1 MNELPSRSFREG
13 RFLLRRDGRG
23 NNGARDSHA
32 ALQTLV
38 SAQSQGVPV
47 AEAVNGTQPTTL
59 TEAIYGRIRNDIL
72 LGVFQPGD
80 KLKLESLRQRYDAS
94 VNTLRETLSRLVSD
108 GLVANEGQRGF
119 MVVPASL
126 ADLRDITEMRKL
138 LECHAVRLSIERA
151 DLDWESRVV
160 AAYHKLS
167 KIEAII
173 DSDPK
178 RYSAQLEL
186 YNREFHGALI
196 AACGSR
202 WLLTFYAAMY
212 DQSLRYRMLAFQ
224 VRDFPREQSRREHR
238 EILDAALSRDAD
250 RLIPIL
256 SAHITKGVGLYGD
269 ELLKPQ
275 SAKRRGPKARKS
287 APAKV

>member
-1 MNELPSRSFREG
+1 M
-13 RFLLRRDGRG
+13 LRHHGRG
-23 NNGARDSHA
+23 NNGTRDSDA
-32 ALQTLV
+32 ALQAL
-38 SAQSQGVPV
+38 SLAHARGVPV
-47 AEAVNGTQPTTL
+47 GEAVNGVQPTTL

-238 EILDAALSRDAD
+238 EILDAALARDAD
-250 RLIPIL
+250 RLIPVF
-256 SAHITKGVGLYGD
+256 SAHITKGIGLYGD
-269 ELLKPQ
+269 ELLKPPG
-275 SAKRRGPKARKS
+275 AKRRGPRRAR
-287 APAKV
+287 APAPRPETS

>member
-1 MNELPSRSFREG
+1 MLQH
-13 RFLLRRDGRG
+13 DGRG
-23 NNGARDSHA
+23 KNGARDSDA
-32 ALQTLV
+32 ALQALSLTHARGARV
-38 SAQSQGVPV
+38 G
-47 AEAVNGTQPTTL
+47 EAVNGVQPATL

-72 LGVFQPGD
+72 LGVFRPGD

-238 EILDAALSRDAD
+238 EILDAALARDAD
-250 RLIPIL
+250 RLVPVL
-256 SAHITKGVGLYGD
+256 SAHITKGIGLYGD
-269 ELLKPQ
+269 ELLKPP
-275 SAKRRGPKARKS
+275 SAKRRGPKTRKS
-287 APAKV
+287 ASAKA